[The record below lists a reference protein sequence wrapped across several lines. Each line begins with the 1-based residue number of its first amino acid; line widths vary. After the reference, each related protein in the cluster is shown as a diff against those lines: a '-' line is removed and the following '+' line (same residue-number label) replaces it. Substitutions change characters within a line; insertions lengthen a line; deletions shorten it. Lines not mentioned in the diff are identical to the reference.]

1 MLFKKKFFPIKYKK
15 INQIANSKAI
25 KKEKMKIL
33 ITINIKQFFRM
44 CNKIKMVVHNMKIKK
59 MKMVYYVYFKAEF

>member
-1 MLFKKKFFPIKYKK
+1 
-15 INQIANSKAI
+15 
-25 KKEKMKIL
+25 MKIL

-59 MKMVYYVYFKAEF
+59 MKMVYYVYFKAEFQNHTPTKA